1 MEIGIAVVSGH
12 ISVASVFQLVTLTK
26 YYYGIVPRITHLSY
40 VAVVGSLF
48 LTTTNGRITDASPS
62 LVAGSH
68 LSRIVDRAST
78 SFSPPP
84 LSESQVNR
92 RFLRTPYTT
101 LRANLVSGDQDGPGF
116 FFHSRTLA

>member
-1 MEIGIAVVSGH
+1 VEIGIAVVSGH
-12 ISVASVFQLVTLTK
+12 IPVASVFQLVTLAN

-78 SFSPPP
+78 SFSPLPVSDRSIDVFYV
-84 LSESQVNR
+84 LLIRRSE
-92 RFLRTPYTT
+92 LT
-101 LRANLVSGDQDGPGF
+101 
-116 FFHSRTLA
+116 